1 MVFGW
6 GKKNIE
12 EPTKNPELREIQL
25 SEVQKITKDLLNLR
39 YEQTL
44 SQTKSIRKQISPLL
58 KELSSI
64 AHNLEKDNLKV
75 DEIDKHIRIIVVRG
89 KKQVIDIIKKESGSL
104 PEISSF
110 QDVLDLSNIL
120 NQKLKKIGDVL
131 GRQTRVIHIFAKK
144 YAEELKKILAD
155 MKSFNDEIQS
165 LTKSY
170 QYAQVGFEEI
180 NGLLDD
186 FNKIKSESSF
196 KNDRIHEFDKSMA
209 LIQTKIKELE
219 NGIAKIKSSN
229 LYHEYLNT
237 KQKLQS
243 FENSKS
249 QIKDEIEPYFTKIS
263 RPLTR
268 YEYVSSL
275 EKDQKLLLT
284 NLIND
289 PFEVLTP
296 INRDSIIV
304 ILENVRKGIMA
315 GSISVKD
322 VDKTMMHLTEIE
334 EMIDSM
340 IGKVSE
346 FFEKK
351 KKIQDEIKSFDNSEL
366 SSLENQLERLYD
378 QKNDAEA
385 KISLYKKEISENSE
399 RLPEK
404 IFRIENLLREFSHTK
419 YTISNSSLN

>member
-1 MVFGW
+1 
-6 GKKNIE
+6 
-12 EPTKNPELREIQL
+12 
-25 SEVQKITKDLLNLR
+25 
-39 YEQTL
+39 
-44 SQTKSIRKQISPLL
+44 
-58 KELSSI
+58 
-64 AHNLEKDNLKV
+64 
-75 DEIDKHIRIIVVRG
+75 
-89 KKQVIDIIKKESGSL
+89 
-104 PEISSF
+104 
-110 QDVLDLSNIL
+110 
-120 NQKLKKIGDVL
+120 
-131 GRQTRVIHIFAKK
+131 
-144 YAEELKKILAD
+144 
-155 MKSFNDEIQS
+155 
-165 LTKSY
+165 
-170 QYAQVGFEEI
+170 
-180 NGLLDD
+180 
-186 FNKIKSESSF
+186 
-196 KNDRIHEFDKSMA
+196 MA